1 MSVTD
6 KEICLF
12 AGTLCYS
19 LKKYLIG
26 ETPMHVKYIKWLV
39 AGMCALL
46 AACAVITVNVYF
58 PEKAVKEAYKSLDD
72 VLLKNGAQKEPGAE
86 KQPAAEPVAIDSK
99 PQSNLFNG
107 LPAFSFCQAAH
118 AAENYAD
125 DLAIELAGMP
135 EVIKAY
141 EDMNK
146 RLPRLNALFDSAAV
160 GLTSQGL
167 ITVRDSTKVTAQ
179 DEGLVNL
186 ENQSRKVIVNSMAKA
201 ILKITKVEES
211 KGALG
216 QVLGKAAATY
226 AETRREAA
234 KPGWWLQLPNGRWI
248 QK

>member
-1 MSVTD
+1 MQ
-6 KEICLF
+6 
-12 AGTLCYS
+12 
-19 LKKYLIG
+19 LKF
-26 ETPMHVKYIKWLV
+26 IKWLLT
-39 AGMCALL
+39 GMCALL

-72 VLLKNGAQKEPGAE
+72 VLLKNGAQKAPDTE
-86 KQPAAEPVAIDSK
+86 KRPAAEPGPIDSK

-107 LPAFSFCQAAH
+107 LPDFSFCGVAH

-125 DLAIELAGMP
+125 DLAIELGGMP

-141 EDMNK
+141 EGMNK
-146 RLPRLNALFDSAAV
+146 RAPRINALFDSAAV

-179 DEGLVNL
+179 DEGQVNL
-186 ENQSRKVIVNSMAKA
+186 ENQSRKVVVSSMAKA

-211 KGALG
+211 KGALD

-234 KPGWWLQLPNGRWI
+234 KPGWWLQLPNARWI